1 MAETRKMCARI
12 DIRKFKDADGLE
24 LGDSVEIVLKGK
36 VKSLRGPEEGIHG
49 PVDSKSKTSDKYN
62 YPGSVEIE
70 LESFKLLETG
80 EYEGMLDDE

>member
-1 MAETRKMCARI
+1 MCARI

-36 VKSLRGPEEGIHG
+36 VKSLRGPEEGVHSSPDGKMKKADI
-49 PVDSKSKTSDKYN
+49 YN